1 MSNYYCDECDSY
13 FTQDEIDQHDNDYPD
28 EAGICPECGANDSLT
43 VDDDYEGLG
52 GVDE

>member
-28 EAGICPECGANDSLT
+28 ETDICPECGACNSLT